1 MKRMMRIT
9 DTSSKI
15 PDGKPQMIIAL
26 HTLRI
31 LSSSRKHWTDDS
43 LFAGYIRFLVLS
55 LGDLSLRRSRI
66 PMRNIEILHI
76 SQGYDVLR
84 KDHPW
89 CKCNARPL
97 SRHNAPALYPK
108 RQPFAL
114 LTMFGLVYYVYVSR
128 IHTDRTK
135 QVLLGFPPVIQ
146 YNVGKVLWQPGR
158 NKWSLCV

>member
-1 MKRMMRIT
+1 MHNEEN
-9 DTSSKI
+9 DAYYLYLFNVQLAPNDHSSPHVKGLVI
-15 PDGKPQMIIAL
+15 LKK
-26 HTLRI
+26 TLN
-31 LSSSRKHWTDDS
+31 WWY

-55 LGDLSLRRSRI
+55 LDDLSLRRSWI
-66 PMRNIEILHI
+66 PLRNIEILHI
-76 SQGYDVLR
+76 SLGYDALR

-97 SRHNAPALYPK
+97 SRRNAPALHPK

-128 IHTDRTK
+128 THTDRTK
-135 QVLLGFPPVIQ
+135 QVLLGFPPVTQ
-146 YNVGKVLWQPGR
+146 YNVGKVLWQPGW

>member
-1 MKRMMRIT
+1 
-9 DTSSKI
+9 
-15 PDGKPQMIIAL
+15 MIIATP
-26 HTLRI
+26 HVKD
-31 LSSSRKHWTDDS
+31 LSPSRKHWTDDS

-55 LGDLSLRRSRI
+55 LDDLSLRRSWF
-66 PMRNIEILHI
+66 PQRNIEILHI
-76 SQGYDVLR
+76 SEGYDVLR

-97 SRHNAPALYPK
+97 SQHNAPALYPK
-108 RQPFAL
+108 RQPLAL

-135 QVLLGFPPVIQ
+135 QELLGFPPVTQ
-146 YNVGKVLWQPGR
+146 YNVGKVLWQQGR